1 MDEQEKRE
9 KEFKEWQ
16 EACATA
22 IAQASSN
29 RPPDTFIRATIYNRN
44 MKGGIFK
51 VRDAPL
57 EKGIEALLEFT
68 EMKIQPN
75 GKGGRKRD
83 EKKNNEKAI
92 PNLL

>member
-16 EACATA
+16 EACAAA

-68 EMKIQPN
+68 EMKLQPN
-75 GKGGRKRD
+75 GSK
-83 EKKNNEKAI
+83 EKKSKKKDNQI
-92 PNLL
+92 PNIL